1 MLGVFIIRLSY
12 TAFKPILHKLCQGAM
27 TSVVAKRVGAFL
39 GHVID
44 SLTGPV
50 TVAAALVFP
59 AEYVNNLKMK
69 HEIQLAVDRVLERE
83 RSQRDAVTIMRNGS

>member
-1 MLGVFIIRLSY
+1 
-12 TAFKPILHKLCQGAM
+12 M

-44 SLTGPV
+44 SLTGPM

-69 HEIQLAVDRVLERE
+69 HEIKLAVDRVLERE
-83 RSQRDAVTIMRNGS
+83 REQVFESQRDAVTVMELAQETARNNE